1 MVVSTELLF
10 GILSIGSRIL
20 SVKAQLW
27 SISNNKEPITNYNK
41 NYLVRLSKETREMID
56 IGKTPVKSVSRNMAE
71 GARRYF
77 FKQN

>member
-71 GARRYF
+71 GARR
-77 FKQN
+77 